1 MAPSFSRF
9 GCDAPAEMVRL
20 GIATGS
26 RGPSGENTGHRG
38 VVSAD
43 QHHYPYPVIRT
54 EGETHQAQQIILN
67 PSQSS
72 PLQLR
77 IDNQY
82 ENILPPDTR
91 ISPLRS
97 RNEVSLSSA
106 SVSPVASS
114 SSSNIV
120 AMPSKSHISGWPKAV
135 RDSGESVIRSQK
147 RTYRETEDT
156 PEGHETYTKD
166 VKWCPMCRSPVHP
179 GAVHHCPATVQHGI
193 NFYGRGGLK
202 DKGYDKYSVPDHHG
216 SSHTSSY
223 SDNIHHSMT
232 GVEEGLNFSNRVS
245 GLRVPVVSVS
255 PHSIS
260 PGTSNSQTIPPEDHS
275 PSTSN
280 PSVLKACGAPPTER
294 IDPPRSPRG
303 ISPTRPSTSY
313 DGSSS
318 MERPGHS
325 SPVWSEGNYV
335 PTSSVTSDNWET
347 PTSLISRLSARLTAG
362 TNQEDK
368 GYRNCPSPSMS
379 ETSSVSMSSSYI
391 SHQESTQPYD
401 PFNMA
406 HQELVE
412 EYSKTNGPPD
422 VCRLSTKAHMT
433 EKPKARPNQKR
444 GRRYTS
450 SESTS
455 SDINV
460 GDLSLQGSQDSDLE
474 DNCSSGYLD
483 ENGKLPDLD
492 TLLKYIREPDL
503 SPYSL
508 DKSSIEKFLEPH
520 EIGHINHLIKSVSD
534 AMLTISLPETL
545 YKSKGFTPLDYMDIH
560 LNCVLR
566 HFFFVF
572 KNEDFLNLVMHDQI
586 ALLDGCTLRA
596 IQCTSLYLF
605 NKDAGCWHIPGGT
618 NKANHPVIHVSDLM
632 QVFPQS
638 FVTRTYELHCV
649 AAKLG
654 FDWPMGVIASC
665 ILMYTPLKRV
675 IQEMEKI
682 DVLRNKY
689 VNLLLK
695 YITWKHGT
703 YNASLLFPEILK
715 LLDALLLHVEDFASI
730 TLKLNEEEVIAVEER
745 LATLTISQMAPY
757 GGQSSKFK
765 EKVAS
770 WSTLDCVKLGDIQK
784 RLCMAMHMSMM
795 ESTAPHYSSNS
806 VFYGSGVSQDDQI
819 ITQCRTVPQ
828 LMPPSGMECSEDR
841 TLERSAYLGSKMLHQ
856 NKEMRGISALAHKDL
871 MLLRKFLEE
880 VTNREGTL
888 VVQNIKEKMDS
899 NQIKKII
906 NKLCS

>member
-1 MAPSFSRF
+1 
-9 GCDAPAEMVRL
+9 MVRL

-26 RGPSGENTGHRG
+26 RGPSGESSGHRS
-38 VVSAD
+38 VVSTD
-43 QHHYPYPVIRT
+43 QHLYPYPVIRN
-54 EGETHQAQQIILN
+54 EGEPHHSQQVILG
-67 PSQSS
+67 PSTSS
-72 PLQLR
+72 QLQHRL
-77 IDNQY
+77 DSQY

-91 ISPLRS
+91 ISPLRL
-97 RNEVSLSSA
+97 RNEGSLTSTSISPIA
-106 SVSPVASS
+106 SG
-114 SSSNIV
+114 SSSNVV
-120 AMPSKSHISGWPKAV
+120 AMASKSQISGWPRVA
-135 RDSGESVIRSQK
+135 RDSGDSVIRSQK

-156 PEGHETYTKD
+156 PDSHENYPKD
-166 VKWCPMCRSPVHP
+166 VKRCPMCRSPYPSGVVHQ
-179 GAVHHCPATVQHGI
+179 CPATVQHGN
-193 NFYGRGGLK
+193 NFYGWSGAK
-202 DKGYDKYSVPDHHG
+202 EKGYDKYSVPDQHG
-216 SSHTSSY
+216 NSYSSSY
-223 SDNIHHSMT
+223 SDNIPQHMT
-232 GVEEGLNFSNRVS
+232 ATEGGLNFSNRVP
-245 GLRVPVVSVS
+245 GLRVPMVSVS
-255 PHSIS
+255 PHSL
-260 PGTSNSQTIPPEDHS
+260 S

-280 PSVLKACGAPPTER
+280 LHTIHHEDQFPSMSNPSVSKSCAPPPLER
-294 IDPPRSPRG
+294 IDPPRSPRCL
-303 ISPTRPSTSY
+303 SPTRPSTSHE
-313 DGSSS
+313 GSS
-318 MERPGHS
+318 MERQGQS
-325 SPVWSEGNYV
+325 SPVWAEGNYV
-335 PTSSVTSDNWET
+335 PSSSVSSDNWET

-368 GYRNCPSPSMS
+368 NYRNCPSPSMS
-379 ETSSVSMSSSYI
+379 ETSSVSMSSSYF
-391 SHQESTQPYD
+391 SHQESSQPCD

-412 EYSKTNGPPD
+412 EFSKTHAPPPETS
-422 VCRLSTKAHMT
+422 RPSMKSHTT
-433 EKPKARPNQKR
+433 EKPKERQSHKR

-460 GDLSLQGSQDSDLE
+460 GDLSLQGSQDSDSD
-474 DNCSSGYLD
+474 DNYSVGYLD

-503 SPYSL
+503 TPYSL
-508 DKSSIEKFLEPH
+508 DKSSIENFLEPH

-632 QVFPQS
+632 KVFPQG
-638 FVTRTYELHCV
+638 FVTRTHELHCI

-675 IQEMEKI
+675 IQEIEKI

-695 YITWKHGT
+695 YVTWKNGT

-745 LATLTISQMAPY
+745 LATLTLSQMAPY
-757 GGQSSKFK
+757 GCQSNKFK

-795 ESTAPHYSSNS
+795 ESATTHYSTS
-806 VFYGSGVSQDDQI
+806 SGLSKDDQI
-819 ITQCRTVPQ
+819 ITTQCRTLPQ
-828 LMPPSGMECSEDR
+828 LMLPSSVECSDDKL
-841 TLERSAYLGSKMLHQ
+841 LEHSGYLSSKMVQQ
-856 NKEMRGISALAHKDL
+856 NKEMRNISALAHKDL
-871 MLLRKFLEE
+871 MMLRKFLEE